1 MTRNSIVLLFLWLPQ
16 VAIAQDGIRLMDKN
30 VFYMLDVEELE
41 RTSFGDSHDYA
52 WDADFWAGTD
62 LNRLWIKTKGEAAA
76 GGTDHGELQ
85 ILYSRAIAPFWNL
98 QTGVRHE
105 FEPKPE
111 MNSAVLA
118 VEGLAPYGFEVEA
131 ELLFADGGPTTLR
144 IRTNYEL
151 LLTQRLIL
159 TPEAELTAYSA
170 SDALRGIGSGLGR
183 LELGLRL
190 RYEFRR
196 EFAPYIG
203 LYWVS
208 LHGQTGDLA
217 VLGGHNADDLELVAG
232 LRFWY

>member
-1 MTRNSIVLLFLWLPQ
+1 MKLKWFALSLLWLSS
-16 VAIAQDGIRLMDKN
+16 AALAQDGIQLMDKN

-41 RTSFGDSHDYA
+41 LTTFGDSHDYA

-76 GGTDHGELQ
+76 GGNDHSELQ

-98 QTGVRHE
+98 QAGVRHE

-111 MNSAVLA
+111 QNAAVLA

-144 IRTNYEL
+144 LRTNYEL

-159 TPEAELTAYSA
+159 TPEAELTAYSG
-170 SDALRGIGSGLGR
+170 SDALRGTGSGLGR
-183 LELGLRL
+183 IEIGLRL
-190 RYEFRR
+190 RYEYRR

-203 LYWVS
+203 LYWVR
-208 LHGQTGDLA
+208 LHGETGDLA